1 MALTVCMYY
10 CLWVYGS
17 AGYLGLG
24 WAHLYVCLQLLTR
37 HLMGGSCGC
46 PKLEPVEPLGL
57 STQSHSPVG
66 WLKFVLTVDPA
77 SRTVSRTAQ
86 ALLRPA

>member
-1 MALTVCMYY
+1 MGQLDTSVLVGLTYVSAVANQALD
-10 CLWVYGS
+10 
-17 AGYLGLG
+17 
-24 WAHLYVCLQLLTR
+24 
-37 HLMGGSCGC
+37 GGSCGC
-46 PKLEPVEPLGL
+46 PKLGPVEPLGL

-66 WLKFVLTVDPA
+66 GLKFILTVDPA